1 MLLTISLSDLYR
13 ILRSERIPTLW
24 AEFRR
29 ILRICRFPSAPAAAI
44 LHLLLR
50 LLRSAVHAELSFI
63 HRTAGTGPAVLH
75 RTRCATLRT
84 EFSRR
89 NSSTAAG
96 PGTSRSPCSVPCRR
110 NRLRCLLLYTLLLL
124 LSHLKQLLSIQT
136 TTIECKSNDLRKPY
150 DSYLYSHRT
159 PAETGKANSVITEV
173 C

>member
-1 MLLTISLSDLYR
+1 MLLTISLSDLYC
-13 ILRSERIPTLW
+13 ILRSERITAFR

-29 ILRICRFPSAPAAAI
+29 ILRIFRFPSAPAAAI

-50 LLRSAVHAELSFI
+50 LLRSAVHTELSFI

-75 RTRCATLRT
+75 RTRCTTLRT

-89 NSSTAAG
+89 NRTTAAG

-110 NRLRCLLLYTLLLL
+110 NRLRCLLLYALLLRLLLL
-124 LSHLKQLLSIQT
+124 AHLKQLLSIQAT
-136 TTIECKSNDLRKPY
+136 CIS
-150 DSYLYSHRT
+150 SH
-159 PAETGKANSVITEV
+159 PHAHKASHSS